1 MKNLEIVCA
10 DIGSVASN
18 NFGWFANTAASG
30 TTPCSLANYVASVL
44 NEERPVALGFE
55 CPLFVPLRSDERTL
69 TRARPGEHNR
79 AWSAGAGCGALAT
92 GLVQVTWVLQAIR
105 SQLKGPAQFH
115 SSWETFSSLKS
126 GLFIWEAFV
135 SGRSKRDGH
144 VADALCAVEAFT
156 AAIPNPAEKNAIQP
170 DSPVHSLLGAALL
183 RTGWSVD
190 LAILGMPSLVIRG
203 K

>member
-18 NFGWFANTAASG
+18 NFGWFANTAVSG
-30 TTPCSLANYVASVL
+30 TTPSSLARHVASVL

-55 CPLFVPLRSDERTL
+55 CPLFVPLRSDEQTL
-69 TRARPGEHNR
+69 TKARPGEHNR

-92 GLVQVTWVLQAIR
+92 GLVQVTWALQAIK
-105 SQLKGPAQFH
+105 SQLRVPAQFH
-115 SSWETFSSLKS
+115 SSWEAFSSVGS

-135 SGRSKRDGH
+135 SGPSKRDDH
-144 VADALCAVEAFT
+144 VADAVCAVEAFT
-156 AAIPNPAEKNAIQP
+156 ATMPYPPKKNAIQP

-190 LAILGMPSLVIRG
+190 LALLSAPTLVIRG
-203 K
+203 

>member
-30 TTPCSLANYVASVL
+30 TTPSSLANYVACVL

-55 CPLFVPLRSDERTL
+55 CPLFVPLRSDEQTL
-69 TRARPGEHNR
+69 TKARPGEHNR

-92 GLVQVTWVLQAIR
+92 GLVQVTWILHAIR
-105 SQLKGPAQFH
+105 SQLTVSAQFH
-115 SSWETFSSLKS
+115 SSWEAFSSAES
-126 GLFIWEAFV
+126 GIFIWEAFV
-135 SGRSKRDGH
+135 SGRSKRDDH
-144 VADALCAVEAFT
+144 VADAACAVEAFT
-156 AAIPNPAEKNAIQP
+156 AAMPCPPKKNAIQP

-190 LAILGMPSLVIRG
+190 LALLSAPALVIKG
-203 K
+203 